1 MVKAAKEIHVECD
14 PIELSIPLPKWRY
27 EKREKP
33 YSEKSIRTWIKK
45 TGLGRYLRGVAA
57 SHLIDELTVLEYGVA
72 QCVQNND
79 LENRLKFLEKIRGIY
94 RSTGL
99 LTNEFIFVEI
109 G

>member
-1 MVKAAKEIHVECD
+1 MGKITKDVYVHVD

-33 YSEKSIRTWIKK
+33 YTEKAIRTWIKK

-72 QCVQNND
+72 ECVRTND
-79 LENRLKFLEKIRGIY
+79 LEHRLKLLEKIRGIY

-109 G
+109 D